1 MDDACARSSGTRH
14 TGGALNT
21 AMINPHN
28 LPEET
33 RPHTLRLRRLGI
45 DTHQELVVYM
55 RQDCHICRSEGF
67 AAQARIQ
74 VTANGRS
81 IIATLGKITSDL
93 LGHGEASLS
102 ESAWRLLGVKD
113 GSEIS
118 FSHPPIVESL
128 GLMRGKIY
136 GQRLD
141 TQSAQQIIQDIVA
154 GRYADVHL
162 SAFITACSGRALNRS
177 EMAAL
182 TRAMVTTGSR
192 LDWGDQPIADK
203 HCIGGLPGNR
213 TTPIVV
219 AIAAACGLTIPKTSS
234 RAITSPAGTADTM
247 ETLTQVDLDVA
258 AMRRVVEA
266 EGGCLVWGGAVD
278 LSPADDILI
287 RVERL
292 LDLDSEGQMV
302 ASVLSKKIAAGATH
316 VVLDLPVG
324 PTAKLRTPTDG
335 HHLTSAL
342 NSVAEAMDLHV
353 RIMLTDGAQPVGRGI
368 GPALEA
374 HDVLAVLRNDPAAPQ
389 DLRARA
395 IDLSAG
401 LIELV
406 QKLSAR
412 DARMKASE
420 ALENGNARRKF
431 EAICVAQGG
440 LREPPR
446 APHTHPI
453 LAAHAGMVAN
463 IDNRVLAKIAKLA
476 GAPNAKAAGLEFH
489 TPLGVQVE
497 TGTPLFTV
505 HAESRGELA
514 YALEYV
520 RAHPGVI
527 RLEADA

>member
-1 MDDACARSSGTRH
+1 MD
-14 TGGALNT
+14 
-21 AMINPHN
+21 NPHN
-28 LPEET
+28 LPEHV

-55 RQDCHICRSEGF
+55 RQDCHICRAEGF
-67 AAQARIQ
+67 SAQTRIQ

-93 LGHGEASLS
+93 LGHGEAGLS
-102 ESAWRLLGVKD
+102 ESAWRLLGVAE
-113 GSEIS
+113 GSEVS
-118 FSHPPIVESL
+118 FSHPPLVESL

-141 TQSAQQIIQDIVA
+141 TGAAQQIIQDIVL

-162 SAFITACSGRALNRS
+162 SAFITACAGRALNRS

-182 TRAMVTTGSR
+182 TKAMVATGSR
-192 LDWGDQPIADK
+192 LDWGSQPIADK

-247 ETLTQVDLDVA
+247 ETLTSVDLDVP
-258 AMRRVVEA
+258 AMRRVVEQ
-266 EGGCLVWGGAVD
+266 EGGCIVWGGAVD

-324 PTAKLRTPTDG
+324 PTAKLRTVTDG

-342 NSVAEAMDLHV
+342 RGVAGAMGLHV
-353 RIMLTDGAQPVGRGI
+353 RVMLTDGTQPVGRGI

-389 DLRARA
+389 DLRKRA
-395 IDLSAG
+395 IELAAS
-401 LIELV
+401 LFELV
-406 QKLSAR
+406 LQLSAR
-412 DARMKASE
+412 DALVKATQTLRDGS
-420 ALENGNARRKF
+420 AWRKF
-431 EAICVAQGG
+431 EAICQAQGG
-440 LREPPR
+440 MRDPPR
-446 APHTHPI
+446 ALHTHPI
-453 LAAHAGMVAN
+453 LAAHAGTVAN

-476 GAPNAKAAGLEFH
+476 GAPGARTAGLEFH
-489 TPLGVQVE
+489 TPLGTQVE
-497 TGTPLFTV
+497 RGTPLYTV
-505 HAESRGELA
+505 HAQSRGELA

-520 RAHPGVI
+520 RTHPGVI

>member
-1 MDDACARSSGTRH
+1 MSESMSNA
-14 TGGALNT
+14 
-21 AMINPHN
+21 HN
-28 LPEET
+28 LPGNA

-55 RQDCHICRSEGF
+55 RADCHICRSEGF
-67 AAQARIQ
+67 TAQTRIQ
-74 VTANGRS
+74 VSSNGRS
-81 IIATLGKITSDL
+81 IIATLGIITGDL

-102 ESAWRLLGVKD
+102 ENAWRLLDAEEGGTV
-113 GSEIS
+113 S
-118 FSHPPIVESL
+118 FAHPPLVESL
-128 GLMRGKIY
+128 GLVRGKIY
-136 GQRLD
+136 GQRL
-141 TQSAQQIIQDIVA
+141 SARAAQQIIQDIVA

-182 TRAMVTTGSR
+182 TRAMVTTGSK
-192 LDWGDQPIADK
+192 LDWGNLPIADK

-213 TTPIVV
+213 TTPVVV

-258 AMRRVVEA
+258 AMRRVVER
-266 EGGCLVWGGAVD
+266 EGGCIVWGGAVD

-324 PTAKLRTPTDG
+324 PTAKLRTISDG

-342 NSVAEAMDLHV
+342 RGVAEAMGLHV
-353 RIMLTDGAQPVGRGI
+353 RVILTDGTQPVGRGV

-374 HDVLAVLRNDPAAPQ
+374 QDVLAVLRSDPAAPQ
-389 DLRARA
+389 DLRTRSIELAA
-395 IDLSAG
+395 NL
-401 LIELV
+401 LELV
-406 QKLSAR
+406 QQLSPKDAMRKAR
-412 DARMKASE
+412 ETLDDGGAW
-420 ALENGNARRKF
+420 RKF
-431 EAICVAQGG
+431 AAICTAQGG

-446 APHTHPI
+446 AAHTHPV
-453 LAAHAGMVAN
+453 LASHSGSVVN

-476 GAPNAKAAGLEFH
+476 GAPSAKAAGLEFH
-489 TPLGVQVE
+489 TPLGTQVE
-497 TGTPLFTV
+497 KGMPLFTV

-514 YALEYV
+514 YALEFV
-520 RAHPGVI
+520 RTHPGVI

>member
-1 MDDACARSSGTRH
+1 MMS
-14 TGGALNT
+14 
-21 AMINPHN
+21 NPYN
-28 LPEET
+28 LPEDR

-74 VTANGRS
+74 VAANGKS

-93 LGHGEASLS
+93 LGRGEASLS
-102 ESAWRLLGVKD
+102 ESAWRLLGVTE
-113 GSEIS
+113 GNEIS
-118 FSHPPIVESL
+118 FAHPPLVESL

-141 TQSAQQIIQDIVA
+141 TRAAQQIIQDIVA

-162 SAFITACSGRALNRS
+162 SAFITACSGRALNRN
-177 EMAAL
+177 EMIAL
-182 TRAMVTTGSR
+182 TKAMVTTGSR
-192 LDWGDQPIADK
+192 LDWGNQPIADK

-247 ETLTQVDLDVA
+247 ETLTKVDLDVP
-258 AMRRVVEA
+258 AMRRVVEQ
-266 EGGCLVWGGAVD
+266 EGGCIVWGGAVD

-292 LDLDSEGQMV
+292 LDLDSEGQLV
-302 ASVLSKKIAAGATH
+302 ASVLSKKIAAGGPQA
-316 VVLDLPVG
+316 VLDPPVG
-324 PTAKLRTPTDG
+324 PPATLRTPADA
-335 HHLTSAL
+335 HHLTGAL
-342 NSVAEAMDLHV
+342 RGVAEAMGLHV
-353 RIMLTDGAQPVGRGI
+353 RVMVTDGTQPVGCGI

-389 DLRARA
+389 DLRDRA
-395 IDLSAG
+395 IHLAAC
-401 LIELV
+401 LLELV
-406 QKLSAR
+406 LQLSAR
-412 DARMKASE
+412 DALAKATE
-420 ALENGNARRKF
+420 ALRDGSAWRKF
-431 EAICVAQGG
+431 EAICLAQGG

-446 APHTHPI
+446 ASHTHPI
-453 LAAHAGMVAN
+453 LAAHAGSVVN

-476 GAPNAKAAGLEFH
+476 GAPSAKAAGLEFH
-489 TPLGVQVE
+489 TPLGTQVA
-497 TGTPLFTV
+497 TGMPLYTV

-514 YALEYV
+514 YALDYV
-520 RAHPGVI
+520 RNHPGVI
-527 RLEADA
+527 KLEADA

>member
-1 MDDACARSSGTRH
+1 MS
-14 TGGALNT
+14 
-21 AMINPHN
+21 NPHN
-28 LPEET
+28 LPGHA

-45 DTHQELVVYM
+45 DTHQEPVVYM

-67 AAQARIQ
+67 AAQARIE
-74 VTANGRS
+74 VTANGHS

-102 ESAWRLLGVKD
+102 ESAWRLLGVVE

-118 FSHPPIVESL
+118 FAHPPLVESL

-141 TQSAQQIIQDIVA
+141 TRAAQQIIQDIVA

-162 SAFITACSGRALNRS
+162 SAFITACSGRALNRN

-192 LDWGDQPIADK
+192 LDWGNQPIADK

-219 AIAAACGLTIPKTSS
+219 AIAAACGLIIPKTSS

-247 ETLTQVDLDVA
+247 ETLTTVDLDVA
-258 AMRRVVEA
+258 AMRRVVEQ
-266 EGGCLVWGGAVD
+266 EGGCMVWGGAVD

-287 RVERL
+287 RVERM
-292 LDLDSEGQMV
+292 LDLDSEGQLV

-324 PTAKLRTPTDG
+324 PTAKLRTITDG

-342 NSVAEAMDLHV
+342 RGVAEAMGLHV
-353 RIMLTDGAQPVGRGI
+353 RVTVTDGTQPVGRGI

-374 HDVLAVLRNDPAAPQ
+374 HDVLAVLRNDPSAPQ
-389 DLRARA
+389 DLRDRA
-395 IDLSAG
+395 VDLAAI
-401 LIELV
+401 LLELV
-406 QKLSAR
+406 MQLSAR
-412 DARMKASE
+412 E
-420 ALENGNARRKF
+420 ALAKATQALRDGSAWRKF
-431 EAICVAQGG
+431 EAICMAQGG
-440 LREPPR
+440 LREPPQ
-446 APHTHPI
+446 ATHKHPV
-453 LAAHAGMVAN
+453 LAAHSGMVTN

-476 GAPNAKAAGLEFH
+476 GAPSAKAAGLEFH
-489 TPLGVQVE
+489 TPLGTQV
-497 TGTPLFTV
+497 TAGMPLYTV
-505 HAESRGELA
+505 HAQSRGELA
-514 YALEYV
+514 YALDYV
-520 RAHPGVI
+520 CAHPGVI

>member
-1 MDDACARSSGTRH
+1 MA
-14 TGGALNT
+14 
-21 AMINPHN
+21 NPRN
-28 LPEET
+28 LPKDT

-67 AAQARIQ
+67 AAHARIQ
-74 VTANGRS
+74 VTNNGHS
-81 IIATLGKITSDL
+81 IIATLGIITGDL
-93 LGHGEASLS
+93 LGRGEASLS
-102 ESAWRLLGVKD
+102 ESAWRLLGVSE
-113 GSEIS
+113 GFEIS

-136 GQRLD
+136 GQRLN
-141 TQSAQQIIQDIVA
+141 THATQQIIQDIVA

-162 SAFITACSGRALNRS
+162 SAFITACAGRALDRN
-177 EMAAL
+177 EMIAL
-182 TRAMVTTGSR
+182 TRAMVTTGTT
-192 LDWGDQPIADK
+192 LDWGHQSIADK

-219 AIAAACGLTIPKTSS
+219 GVAAACGLIIPKTSS

-247 ETLTQVDLDVA
+247 ETMTSVDLDVA
-258 AMRRVVEA
+258 AMRRVVEQ

-324 PTAKLRTPTDG
+324 PTAKLRTPSDG
-335 HHLTSAL
+335 RHLTSAL
-342 NSVAEAMDLHV
+342 RGVAEAMGLQV
-353 RIMLTDGAQPVGRGI
+353 RILLTDGTQPVGRGI

-374 HDVLAVLRNDPAAPQ
+374 RDVLSVFRNDPSAPQ
-389 DLRARA
+389 DLRERA
-395 IDLSAG
+395 LDLSAS
-401 LIELV
+401 LLELV
-406 QKLSAR
+406 LKLSPK
-412 DARMKASE
+412 DARTKASA
-420 ALENGNARRKF
+420 ALENGGARRKF
-431 EAICVAQGG
+431 EAICKAQGG
-440 LREPPR
+440 LREPPV
-446 APHTHPI
+446 AAQTHPI
-453 LAAHAGMVAN
+453 LAEHAGVVAN

-476 GAPNAKAAGLEFH
+476 GAPNAKAAGLDFH
-489 TPLGVQVE
+489 APLGAQVE
-497 TGTPLFTV
+497 KGTPLFTV

-514 YALEYV
+514 YALDYV
-520 RAHPGVI
+520 RHHPGVI

>member
-1 MDDACARSSGTRH
+1 MA
-14 TGGALNT
+14 
-21 AMINPHN
+21 NPHN
-28 LPEET
+28 LPEHP

-102 ESAWRLLGVKD
+102 ESAWRLLGVSE

-141 TQSAQQIIQDIVA
+141 LRATQRIIEDIVA

-162 SAFITACSGRALNRS
+162 SAFITACSGRALNRN

-182 TRAMVTTGSR
+182 TRAMVITGTT
-192 LDWGDQPIADK
+192 LDWGSQPIADK

-219 AIAAACGLTIPKTSS
+219 GIAAACGLIIPKTSS

-247 ETLTQVDLDVA
+247 ETMTNVDLDVA
-258 AMRRVVEA
+258 AMRRVVER

-324 PTAKLRTPTDG
+324 PTAKLRTPSDG
-335 HHLTSAL
+335 HHLTGAL
-342 NSVAEAMDLHV
+342 RGVAEAMGLQV
-353 RIMLTDGAQPVGRGI
+353 RVILTDGTQPVGRGV

-374 HDVLAVLRNDPAAPQ
+374 QDVLAVLRNDPAAPQ
-389 DLRARA
+389 DLCERA
-395 IDLSAG
+395 IGLSAS
-401 LIELV
+401 LLELV
-406 QKLSAR
+406 LKLSPK
-412 DARMKASE
+412 DAQMKAHA
-420 ALENGNARRKF
+420 ALENGSAWRKF
-431 EAICVAQGG
+431 EAICNAQGG

-446 APHTHPI
+446 ALHTHPV
-453 LAAHAGMVAN
+453 LAEHNGVVVN

-476 GAPNAKAAGLEFH
+476 GAPNARAAGLEFH

-497 TGTPLFTV
+497 KGMPLFTV

-520 RAHPGVI
+520 RNHPGVV

>member
-1 MDDACARSSGTRH
+1 
-14 TGGALNT
+14 
-21 AMINPHN
+21 MINPHN
-28 LPEET
+28 LPEDT

-55 RQDCHICRSEGF
+55 RADCHICRSEGF
-67 AAQARIQ
+67 TAQARIQ
-74 VTANGRS
+74 VTANGQS
-81 IIATLGKITSDL
+81 IIATLGIITGDL
-93 LGHGEASLS
+93 LEHGEAGLS
-102 ESAWRLLGVKD
+102 ESAWRLLGAAEGGEV
-113 GSEIS
+113 S
-118 FSHPPIVESL
+118 FVHPPLVESL
-128 GLMRGKIY
+128 SLMRGKIY
-136 GQRLD
+136 GQRL
-141 TQSAQQIIQDIVA
+141 TTRSAQRIIEDIVA

-162 SAFITACSGRALNRS
+162 SAFITACSGRALDRN
-177 EMAAL
+177 EMVAL
-182 TRAMVTTGSR
+182 TKAMVTTGSQ
-192 LDWGDQPIADK
+192 LDWGRQPIADK

-247 ETLTQVDLDVA
+247 ETLTPVDLDVA
-258 AMRRVVEA
+258 AMRRVVEQ
-266 EGGCLVWGGAVD
+266 EGGCIVWGGAVD

-292 LDLDSEGQMV
+292 LDVDSEGQLV

-324 PTAKLRTPTDG
+324 PTAKLRSPTDA

-342 NSVAEAMDLHV
+342 RGVAETMGLHV
-353 RIMLTDGAQPVGRGI
+353 RVMLTDGGQPVGRGI

-374 HDVLAVLRNDPAAPQ
+374 YDVLAVLRNDPSAPQ
-389 DLRARA
+389 DLRERA
-395 IDLSAG
+395 VHLAAS
-401 LIELV
+401 LLEMVL
-406 QKLSAR
+406 QYSAR
-412 DARMKASE
+412 DALAKANA
-420 ALENGNARRKF
+420 ALDDGGAWRKF
-431 EAICVAQGG
+431 EAICQAQGG

-446 APHTHPI
+446 ALHAHPI
-453 LAAHAGMVAN
+453 LAAHAGSVVH

-476 GAPNAKAAGLEFH
+476 GAPGAKAAGLEFH
-489 TPLGVQVE
+489 TPLGTQVE
-497 TGTPLFTV
+497 KGMPLFTV

-520 RAHPGVI
+520 RNHPGVI